1 MNVFSKIESIIQ
13 MALNIVLSALQS
25 QWVSGITTVA
35 QVSITLYIVVF
46 GYMVFAGKIQ
56 TPLPDLLW
64 NLAKFGIILAFIS
77 NTGGYLT
84 MTNEAVDGLKG
95 FFAGGVSS
103 FSLLDE
109 KIGGVAK
116 LASEIWKD
124 ASGIKDSVIAV
135 FRVIGL
141 LPLLLGIVTAGAMLV
156 FTEITLKI
164 LLATAPIFIFCL
176 MWGFLRDSFNNW
188 LSAILGNCLII
199 LFTNTTMQFG
209 FLIAKEAVT
218 DKGSSEGFIVPLV
231 LLVIAGLLTIM
242 AVKWG
247 REMALA
253 LARVSVDAGIG
264 GSQKSTESTAIREY
278 KRLQSKKSG
287 K

>member
-13 MALNIVLSALQS
+13 MALNIVLSVLQS

-56 TPLPDLLW
+56 TPIPDILW

-95 FFAGGVSS
+95 FFAGGVSG

-156 FTEITLKI
+156 FTEITLKL

-209 FLIAKEAVT
+209 FLIAKDAVT